1 MTKFVCRK
9 WVKSIKWHLN
19 FGQCSVIEI
28 GSSDSDMFLFVIL
41 VGSLECAVVLAD
53 VSHLA
58 SAFNLFGGYE
68 SGDTGYHYDTPSL
81 PFPPPP
87 TTQKPFVL
95 PEIIVNKRTKAHKPS
110 TVYLPPPPQIIP
122 ETEPPLVVPPSADD
136 SNIYLPPTFDAE
148 PPSSVYLPSP
158 VQPIDPVIVDQPT
171 SVYLP
176 PPTVLLDEPVPVP
189 EVSPVLPSKPS
200 DFDEQS
206 GYHYLVPTRA
216 VAANLRNHKNIDLFR
231 SANTSKPLRLELNDL
246 RCLQNRDGY
255 FRANIVAQSFIETL
269 PILDADTQSAQCQL
283 RLVRTTFVL
292 NIRATDFER
301 CGVYA
306 CSNHE
311 LCVKLRFPQITG
323 MKSAS
328 DALLTLQCKS
338 QERVAT
344 KTHTL
349 RFGITDIR

>member
-9 WVKSIKWHLN
+9 WAKSIKWHLN

-28 GSSDSDMFLFVIL
+28 DSRNSDMFLFVIL
-41 VGSLECAVVLAD
+41 VGSLECAAVLAD

-58 SAFNLFGGYE
+58 PAFNLFGGYE
-68 SGDTGYHYDTPSL
+68 SGDAGYHYDMPSL
-81 PFPPPP
+81 PFPPTT

-122 ETEPPLVVPPSADD
+122 ETEPPLVVPPLADD
-136 SNIYLPPTFDAE
+136 SNIYLPPTFVAE

-158 VQPIDPVIVDQPT
+158 VQPIDTVIVDQPT

-176 PPTVLLDEPVPVP
+176 PPSVFDEPVPVP
-189 EVSPVLPSKPS
+189 EVPSKPS

-206 GYHYLVPTRA
+206 GYHYSAPTRA
-216 VAANLRNHKNIDLFR
+216 AVANLRNHKNVDLFR
-231 SANTSKPLRLELNDL
+231 STNNSKPLRLELNDL

-269 PILDADTQSAQCQL
+269 PILDADAQSAQCQL
-283 RLVRTTFVL
+283 RLVRTAFVL

-311 LCVKLRFPQITG
+311 LCVKLRFPLITG
-323 MKSAS
+323 MKSAN
-328 DALLTLQCKS
+328 DALLTLQCKL

-349 RFGITDIR
+349 RFGITDVR